1 MADLGNISQV
11 TLPNGDIAHF
21 KDSTA
26 IERLDN
32 FALKDIHPVLS
43 KTYTNVYCSA
53 NSDPAGFLYFGAIHP
68 TSYDVQWSILY
79 RVHATIADQ
88 PLGEQI
94 SEVYISGMRDT
105 YAAYRTWNEILHTSY
120 RPYYNHLLYRCKQA
134 GITNGYGHLL
144 GLRFQSSWYSER
156 ASSARDI
163 DVEILELK
171 NCTFEFFD
179 SMILYANAPGTGSTN
194 YNTRDQFDATTQGNT
209 MSGDRNTSPAS
220 DVRIVYSRFKA
231 GEHGV
236 KQYSFV
242 MRDATGAIQS
252 FTTTNGT
259 AATKTKNPTG
269 FRLGG
274 IWYYEGSG
282 NPAADAYM
290 ANNAIRT
297 VSSLVDLRY
306 SFNIATTNSLT
317 PGPFYIVGTMHSDHL
332 FYLDDVW
339 WTQTEPTTEDGKV
352 YIFLG
357 TVYFEMSGST
367 QSNAYRVGF
376 SGWNGAYWYKDG
388 RFQEV
393 VDTTFYAQNASTASN
408 ATNADKV
415 NGHTVA
421 KDVPSDAVF
430 TDTTYTLASSG
441 GNGLRLTPSGGSPV
455 YTKVNT
461 QDLVRP
467 TALRGIND
475 VTLHGQI
482 NSNRANRLAFLPAD
496 QIIIEKTV
504 DGGATWTDAGIS
516 DQQKRALFA
525 EVRPGIPLPRIN
537 DLPNVLCGIRITI
550 TAMKYDVPA
559 NTPETQKYNYWNS
572 DHVLSQERYVTLREM
587 YFWISATNNSM
598 GVKVERAT
606 GGNSTNWQT
615 AFYDPSFYM
624 TGWSGPD
631 YISFGLNNFGGGT
644 TQTTNFWNYRITLM
658 TKGANGSSTEYG
670 SSTSALTVMEV
681 RGYGESAWSGN
692 SYAMYDHLYSKDD
705 NMNAAFPATVTAKNF
720 NGKINSHT
728 VAKDV
733 PSDAVFT
740 DTTDLSQM
748 TGTLGFAHGGTG
760 QTSGINAANSLLNQ
774 LTTGSST
781 PTDNDYYISQYVGG
795 GTTTTTYHR
804 RPMSAMWTWI
814 KSKIDAAYTNAL
826 TKYAGSDSAGGP
838 ANNVKGAAGTTNA
851 YRHVWFS
858 DNATETSR
866 NYDDDFKYNPAT
878 NSVKVSGAYMTYNA
892 TTKSL
897 DFTFDE

>member
-43 KTYTNVYCSA
+43 KTYTGVYCTA
-53 NSDPAGFLYFGAIHP
+53 NADPAGYLYFGAIHP

-88 PLGEQI
+88 ALGEQTSI
-94 SEVYISGMRDT
+94 VYISGMRDT

-120 RPYYNHLLYRCKQA
+120 RPFYNHLLYRCKQA
-134 GITNGYGHLL
+134 GITNGYGHAL

-156 ASSARDI
+156 ASSARTIDI
-163 DVEILELK
+163 EILELK
-171 NCTFEFFD
+171 NCTFDFWD
-179 SMILYANAPGTGSTN
+179 SMVVYADVPGTGSTN
-194 YNTRDQFDATTQGNT
+194 YNTRDQFDGTTQGNT
-209 MSGDRNTSPAS
+209 MTGDRNTSPAS
-220 DVRIVYSRFKA
+220 DVHIVYSRFKA
-231 GEHGV
+231 GENGV

-252 FTTTNGT
+252 FTTTNGV

-274 IWYYEGSG
+274 IWYYAGSG
-282 NPAADAYM
+282 NTAADAYM
-290 ANNAIRT
+290 GNSVIRT
-297 VSSLVDLRY
+297 VASLVDVRY

-393 VDTTFYAQNASTASN
+393 VDTTFYAQNAGTASN
-408 ATNADKV
+408 AANADKV
-415 NGHTVA
+415 N
-421 KDVPSDAVF
+421 
-430 TDTTYTLASSG
+430 
-441 GNGLRLTPSGGSPV
+441 N
-455 YTKVNT
+455 
-461 QDLVRP
+461 
-467 TALRGIND
+467 
-475 VTLHGQI
+475 
-482 NSNRANRLAFLPAD
+482 
-496 QIIIEKTV
+496 
-504 DGGATWTDAGIS
+504 
-516 DQQKRALFA
+516 
-525 EVRPGIPLPRIN
+525 
-537 DLPNVLCGIRITI
+537 
-550 TAMKYDVPA
+550 
-559 NTPETQKYNYWNS
+559 
-572 DHVLSQERYVTLREM
+572 
-587 YFWISATNNSM
+587 
-598 GVKVERAT
+598 
-606 GGNSTNWQT
+606 
-615 AFYDPSFYM
+615 
-624 TGWSGPD
+624 
-631 YISFGLNNFGGGT
+631 
-644 TQTTNFWNYRITLM
+644 
-658 TKGANGSSTEYG
+658 
-670 SSTSALTVMEV
+670 
-681 RGYGESAWSGN
+681 
-692 SYAMYDHLYSKDD
+692 
-705 NMNAAFPATVTAKNF
+705 
-720 NGKINSHT
+720 HT

-760 QTSGINAANSLLNQ
+760 QTSGVNAANSLLNQ

-781 PTDNDYYISQYVGG
+781 PNDADYYISQYVGG

-814 KSKIDAAYTNAL
+814 KGKIDAAYTNAL

-838 ANNVKGAAGTTNA
+838 ANTVKGTAATDNA
-851 YRHVWFS
+851 YRHIWFS
-858 DNATETSR
+858 YNGNEPARS
-866 NYDDDFKYNPAT
+866 YDDDFKYNPST
-878 NSVKVSGAYMTYNA
+878 NSVKVSGAYVTYNS

-897 DFTFDE
+897 DFTFDN